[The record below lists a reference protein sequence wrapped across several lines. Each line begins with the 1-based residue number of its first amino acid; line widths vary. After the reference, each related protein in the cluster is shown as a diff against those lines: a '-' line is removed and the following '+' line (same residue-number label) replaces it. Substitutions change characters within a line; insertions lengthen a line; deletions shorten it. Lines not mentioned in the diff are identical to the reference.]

1 MSVYSELWALLRPAE
16 RLESMGALF
25 GTLRDI
31 SPLTVRVG
39 DADLSEGL
47 YRNASLTLREEDIGR
62 TLALLPCT
70 EGFLLLFFVD

>member
-1 MSVYSELWALLRPAE
+1 MSVYSELWALLRPMQS
-16 RLESMGALF
+16 LEGGGALF
-25 GTLRDI
+25 GTLRSV

-39 DADLSEGL
+39 DAELSEGL
-47 YRNASLTLREEDIGR
+47 YRNASLTPREEDIGR